1 VKKLD
6 LDEKKLI
13 LPRPADSGSVDYAEN
28 TDLILESESP
38 NDNLLARSDDEEL
51 GIEYPN
57 VPEISEM
64 GTNAPPFFK
73 ALVPNLKAI
82 MTSNDLG
89 KVEIFRDAFKDD
101 PKWGGSYRDKFGL
114 PMIVWNGLPYYVNKP
129 GLSGTDVNTFTG
141 QMLKYYPA
149 TKYAS
154 GAKGIVG
161 TMLRGGIAY
170 TGTEVAGELAGQYFT
185 PEAQQAKNRSNPELA
200 LDIAE
205 GTAIGVGADVLLPP
219 VARLGAKAIGYTA
232 RATGLDKL
240 GRKLVEMTLPLFKP
254 SVLAKTDDVVQ
265 ESKYQLTQGQ
275 KTARLPEGVGPK
287 QTEQL
292 GVEDV
297 LRQSA
302 SSETGTII
310 IRGFDDSQ
318 LNQIRNDALELQEEF
333 GTGSPRMDQ
342 NVAQDSAERIKM
354 IAEGRASQ
362 LKDEAG
368 EAYDFVKNVATPP
381 RMTREGVISIAEDML
396 EIPRSIFAPNQIA
409 DSPIIQREVTQL
421 MRLLKLAK
429 DPKFKDQTLKNIHG
443 YQKRLNT
450 AIGQAKDKTEQMA
463 LIRMKKALDDSVY
476 NGIERG
482 FIYGDQEVLE
492 QLANATG
499 LYRKFMR
506 LTGKGGA
513 KNAQQKTANRILE
526 KISNSDYTPLQV
538 TNLLFGHNK
547 FNPNQ
552 AVPLVLSK
560 LKKSLPKSEY
570 DDVVA
575 LMKDAI
581 LTKAFTGKNGNVT
594 RTAIVNN
601 FNDIFVKQKRIIEQ
615 LFTTKEIAQIK
626 QFRENVL
633 PTLWA
638 EIKLNPSG
646 TGYTMLGALARRQL
660 LSTPMLR
667 PVAEKV
673 VQGYDASMRAG
684 QAMDAIRQTLNRFQA
699 PLISLEGQAILRP
712 IYATEATTEGLDD
725 LPDIV
730 APEEVEKEIDDFVMP
745 ERDEPVFDNANTGRI
760 SRPNIPMMNNASMPI
775 NPAVS
780 PTVLPNPQDRELA
793 MRRSGLA
800 SLV

>member
-1 VKKLD
+1 MPTP
-6 LDEKKLI
+6 EG
-13 LPRPADSGSVDYAEN
+13 AGSVNYAGD
-28 TDLILESESP
+28 TDFITEPE
-38 NDNLLARSDDEEL
+38 LLNQNAFEKSDDEEL

-57 VPEISEM
+57 LPEISEM

-89 KVEIFRDAFKDD
+89 KVEIFEDAFKDN
-101 PKWGGSYRDKFGL
+101 PKWGGAYRDNFGL

-129 GLSGTDVNTFTG
+129 GLSGTDVNTFMG
-141 QMLKYYPA
+141 QMVKYYPA

-161 TMLRGGIAY
+161 TMIRGGLTY
-170 TGTEVAGELAGQYFT
+170 TGTEVVGEAVGAYAI
-185 PEAQQAKNRSNPELA
+185 PETQQAKNRKPLELGM
-200 LDIAE
+200 DIAG

-219 VARLGAKAIGYTA
+219 AAKLAGKAFGYTA

-240 GRKLVEMTLPLFKP
+240 GRKMVEMTLPLFKP

-275 KTARLPEGVGPK
+275 RTARLPEGVTPR

-292 GVEDV
+292 GAEDV

-318 LNQIRNDALELQEEF
+318 LNQIKNDALELQEEF

-463 LIRMKKALDDSVY
+463 LIRMKKILDESVY
-476 NGIERG
+476 DGIEKG
-482 FIYGDQEVLE
+482 FIYGDQEVLD
-492 QLANATG
+492 QLADATG
-499 LYRKFMR
+499 LYRDFMR
-506 LTGKGGA
+506 LTGKGA
-513 KNAQQKTANRILE
+513 DKKLTANKTANRILE
-526 KISNSDYTPLQV
+526 NISNNEYTPLQV

-547 FNPNQ
+547 FTPNQ

-560 LKKSLPKSEY
+560 LKKSLPQSEY
-570 DDVVA
+570 NEVVA
-575 LMKDAI
+575 SMKDAI
-581 LTKAFTGKNGNVT
+581 LTKAFTGSKGNVT

-601 FNDIFVKQKRIIEQ
+601 FNDVFVKQKKIIEQ
-615 LFTTKEIAQIK
+615 LFTPKEIARIK
-626 QFRENVL
+626 EFRENVL

-660 LSTPMLR
+660 LSTPMIR
-667 PVAEKV
+667 PIAEKV

-684 QAMDAIRQTLNRFQA
+684 QAMDAIRQTINRFQA
-699 PLISLEGQAILRP
+699 PLISLEGQSILRP
-712 IYATEATTEGLDD
+712 IYATEATTEGLGD
-725 LPDIV
+725 LPEMV
-730 APEEVEKEIDDFVMP
+730 APEEIEKERIGFQIDSVNPDTTSSLMNVPAFPAPMATDDP
-745 ERDEPVFDNANTGRI
+745 TTRMALAGDNPDNQLIA
-760 SRPNIPMMNNASMPI
+760 
-775 NPAVS
+775 
-780 PTVLPNPQDRELA
+780 
-793 MRRSGLA
+793 RRGIA
-800 SLV
+800 SLA

>member
-1 VKKLD
+1 MKDDDKKI
-6 LDEKKLI
+6 EG
-13 LPRPADSGSVDYAEN
+13 LPLPDGSSSAYLVGES
-28 TDLILESESP
+28 DLILEPETLPENAFEKSDSE
-38 NDNLLARSDDEEL
+38 EI

-57 VPEISEM
+57 IPEISEM
-64 GTNAPPFFK
+64 GSNAPPFIS

-89 KVEIFRDAFKDD
+89 KVEIFEDAFGDD
-101 PKWGGSYRDKFGL
+101 PKWGGAYKDKFGL

-129 GLSGTDVNTFTG
+129 GLSGTDVNTFLG
-141 QMLKYYPA
+141 QMVKYYPA

-161 TMLRGGIAY
+161 TMIRGGFAY
-170 TGTEVAGELAGQYFT
+170 TGTEVAGEIAGQYFT
-185 PEAQQAKNRSNPELA
+185 PETQQAKNRTNPELA
-200 LDIAE
+200 LDIVE

-219 VARLGAKAIGYTA
+219 VARLGAKAIGYMA
-232 RATGLDKL
+232 KATGVDKL

-254 SVLAKTDDVVQ
+254 SVLAKADQVQ

-275 KTARLPEGVGPK
+275 RTARLPEGVTPR

-302 SSETGTII
+302 SDETGTVI

-342 NVAQDSAERIKM
+342 NMPQDAAERIQM

-368 EAYDFVKNVATPP
+368 EAYDFVKNVASPP
-381 RMTREGVISIAEDML
+381 RMTREGVEAIAEDML
-396 EIPRSIFAPNQIA
+396 KVVRDMFAPSQLV
-409 DSPIIQREVTQL
+409 DGPLLRETTQL
-421 MRLLKLAK
+421 KKLLKLAK
-429 DPKFKDQTLKNIHG
+429 DPRFKDQTLKNIHG

-450 AIGQAKDKTEQMA
+450 AIGQAGKGTPEETA

-476 NGIERG
+476 NGIKRG
-482 FIYGDQEVLE
+482 FIYGDQEVLD

-499 LYRKFMR
+499 LYRDFMR

-513 KNAQQKTANRILE
+513 RNAQQRTANRILE
-526 KISNSDYTPLQV
+526 QLSNNDFTPLQV

-552 AVPLVLSK
+552 AVPLVLSR

-601 FNDIFVKQKRIIEQ
+601 FNDVFVKQKKIIEQ
-615 LFTTKEIAQIK
+615 LFTSKEIAQIK

-633 PTLWA
+633 PTLWS

-646 TGYTMLGALARRQL
+646 TGYTILGALARRQL

-730 APEEVEKEIDDFVMP
+730 APEEIEKGIDDFVMP
-745 ERDEPVFDNANTGRI
+745 ERDEPVFDDAITGRI
-760 SRPNIPMMNNASMPI
+760 TRPNIPMINNASMPI

>member
-1 VKKLD
+1 MPTP
-6 LDEKKLI
+6 EG
-13 LPRPADSGSVDYAEN
+13 AGSVNYAGD
-28 TDLILESESP
+28 TDFITEPE
-38 NDNLLARSDDEEL
+38 LLNQNAFEKSNDEEL

-57 VPEISEM
+57 LPEISEM

-89 KVEIFRDAFKDD
+89 KVEIFEDAFKDN
-101 PKWGGSYRDKFGL
+101 PKWGGAYRDNFGL

-129 GLSGTDVNTFTG
+129 GLSGTDVNTFMG
-141 QMLKYYPA
+141 QMVKYYPA

-161 TMLRGGIAY
+161 TMIRGGLTY
-170 TGTEVAGELAGQYFT
+170 TGTEVVGEAVGAYAI
-185 PEAQQAKNRSNPELA
+185 PETQQAKNRKPLELGM
-200 LDIAE
+200 DIAG

-219 VARLGAKAIGYTA
+219 AAKLAGKAFGYTA

-240 GRKLVEMTLPLFKP
+240 GRKMVEMTLPLFKP

-275 KTARLPEGVGPK
+275 RTARLPEGVTPR

-292 GVEDV
+292 GAEDV

-318 LNQIRNDALELQEEF
+318 LNQIKNDALELQEEF

-362 LKDEAG
+362 LKDKAG

-463 LIRMKKALDDSVY
+463 LIRMKKILDESVY
-476 NGIERG
+476 DGIEKG
-482 FIYGDQEVLE
+482 FIYGDQEVLD

-499 LYRKFMR
+499 LYRDFMR
-506 LTGKGGA
+506 LTGKGA
-513 KNAQQKTANRILE
+513 DKKLTANKTANRILE
-526 KISNSDYTPLQV
+526 NISNNEYTPLQV

-547 FNPNQ
+547 FTPNQ

-560 LKKSLPKSEY
+560 LKKSLPQSEY
-570 DDVVA
+570 NEVVA
-575 LMKDAI
+575 SMKDAI
-581 LTKAFTGKNGNVT
+581 LTKAFTGSKGNVT

-601 FNDIFVKQKRIIEQ
+601 FNDVFVKQKKIIEQ
-615 LFTTKEIAQIK
+615 LFTPKEIARIK
-626 QFRENVL
+626 EFRENVL

-660 LSTPMLR
+660 LSTPMIR
-667 PVAEKV
+667 PIAEKV

-684 QAMDAIRQTLNRFQA
+684 QAMDAIRQTINRFQA
-699 PLISLEGQAILRP
+699 PLISLEGQSILRP
-712 IYATEATTEGLDD
+712 IYATEATTEGLGD
-725 LPDIV
+725 LPEMV
-730 APEEVEKEIDDFVMP
+730 APEEIEKERIGFQIDSVNPDTTSSLMNVPAFPDDTQALPTEDPTTRMALAG
-745 ERDEPVFDNANTGRI
+745 DNPDNQLIA
-760 SRPNIPMMNNASMPI
+760 
-775 NPAVS
+775 
-780 PTVLPNPQDRELA
+780 
-793 MRRSGLA
+793 RRGIA
-800 SLV
+800 SLA

>member
-1 VKKLD
+1 MPTP
-6 LDEKKLI
+6 EG
-13 LPRPADSGSVDYAEN
+13 AGSVNYAGD
-28 TDLILESESP
+28 TDFITEPE
-38 NDNLLARSDDEEL
+38 LLNQNAFEKSNDEEL

-57 VPEISEM
+57 LPEISEM

-89 KVEIFRDAFKDD
+89 KVEIFEDAFKDN
-101 PKWGGSYRDKFGL
+101 PKWGGAYRDNFGL

-129 GLSGTDVNTFTG
+129 GLSGTDVNTFMG
-141 QMLKYYPA
+141 QMVKYYPA

-161 TMLRGGIAY
+161 TMIRGGLTY
-170 TGTEVAGELAGQYFT
+170 TGTEVVGEAVGAYAI
-185 PEAQQAKNRSNPELA
+185 PETQQAKNRKPLELGM
-200 LDIAE
+200 DIAG

-219 VARLGAKAIGYTA
+219 AAKLAGKAFGYTA

-240 GRKLVEMTLPLFKP
+240 GRKMVEMTLPLFKP

-275 KTARLPEGVGPK
+275 RTARLPEGVTPR

-292 GVEDV
+292 GAEDV

-318 LNQIRNDALELQEEF
+318 LNQIKNDALELQEEF

-362 LKDEAG
+362 LKDKAG

-463 LIRMKKALDDSVY
+463 LIRMKKILDESVY
-476 NGIERG
+476 DGIEKG
-482 FIYGDQEVLE
+482 FIYGDQEVLD

-499 LYRKFMR
+499 LYRDFMR
-506 LTGKGGA
+506 LTGKGA
-513 KNAQQKTANRILE
+513 DKKLTANKTANRILE
-526 KISNSDYTPLQV
+526 NISNNEYTPLQV

-547 FNPNQ
+547 FTPNQ

-560 LKKSLPKSEY
+560 LKKSLPQSEY
-570 DDVVA
+570 NEVVA
-575 LMKDAI
+575 SMKDAI
-581 LTKAFTGKNGNVT
+581 LTKAFTGSKGNVT

-601 FNDIFVKQKRIIEQ
+601 FNDVFVKQKKIIEQ
-615 LFTTKEIAQIK
+615 LFTPKEIARIK
-626 QFRENVL
+626 EFRENVL

-660 LSTPMLR
+660 LSTPMIR
-667 PVAEKV
+667 PIAEKV

-684 QAMDAIRQTLNRFQA
+684 QAMDAIRQTINRFQA
-699 PLISLEGQAILRP
+699 PLISLEGQSILRP
-712 IYATEATTEGLDD
+712 IYATEATTEGLGD
-725 LPDIV
+725 LPEMV
-730 APEEVEKEIDDFVMP
+730 APEEIEKERIGFQIDSVNPDTTSSLMNVPAFPDDTQALPTEDPSTRMALAG
-745 ERDEPVFDNANTGRI
+745 DNPDNQLI
-760 SRPNIPMMNNASMPI
+760 
-775 NPAVS
+775 
-780 PTVLPNPQDRELA
+780 A
-793 MRRSGLA
+793 MRGIAGLG
-800 SLV
+800 